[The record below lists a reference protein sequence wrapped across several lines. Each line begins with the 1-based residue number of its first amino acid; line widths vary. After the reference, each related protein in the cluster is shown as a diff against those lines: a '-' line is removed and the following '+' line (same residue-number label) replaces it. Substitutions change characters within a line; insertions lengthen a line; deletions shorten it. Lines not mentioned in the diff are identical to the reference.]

1 MALVDYGSD
10 QASGKLAL
18 LLSDHMSTP
27 FNNVCVPTGESD
39 SDSAQE
45 SQDSLLEQ
53 SDSDR

>member
-10 QASGKLAL
+10 QTSGKRAL
-18 LLSDHMSTP
+18 LLGDHISNA
-27 FNNVCVPTGESD
+27 FYNVCVPTGGSD

>member
-10 QASGKLAL
+10 QALGKCAL
-18 LLSDHMSTP
+18 PLSCHIPTAYDD
-27 FNNVCVPTGESD
+27 VYVPTGESD

>member
-10 QASGKLAL
+10 QALGKCAL
-18 LLSDHMSTP
+18 LLSCHIPTAYDD
-27 FNNVCVPTGESD
+27 VYVPTGESD

>member
-10 QASGKLAL
+10 QASGKCAL
-18 LLSDHMSTP
+18 LLSCHITTASDD
-27 FNNVCVPTGESD
+27 VCVPTGEFD

>member
-10 QASGKLAL
+10 QASGKRAVL
-18 LLSDHMSTP
+18 LGDHIPTASHH
-27 FNNVCVPTGESD
+27 VCVPIGGSD

>member
-10 QASGKLAL
+10 QASGKRAL
-18 LLSDHMSTP
+18 LPSDHMSTAY
-27 FNNVCVPTGESD
+27 NDVCVPTGGSD